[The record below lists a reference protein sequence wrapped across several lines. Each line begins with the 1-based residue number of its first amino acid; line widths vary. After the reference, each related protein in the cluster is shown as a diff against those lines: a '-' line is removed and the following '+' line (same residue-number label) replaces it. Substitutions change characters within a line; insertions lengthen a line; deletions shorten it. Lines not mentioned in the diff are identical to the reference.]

1 MILGRDDTTAIYSN
15 NIPYFQVEDF
25 RFAQEFTQTENSR
38 YGNIYMLIEE
48 WENKL
53 QILFIK
59 DRQKIIL
66 QR

>member
-1 MILGRDDTTAIYSN
+1 MIPPLFTLITFLILRLRILDLLKNLHKLRTLGM
-15 NIPYFQVEDF
+15 
-25 RFAQEFTQTENSR
+25 
-38 YGNIYMLIEE
+38 GIYMLIEE

-59 DRQKIIL
+59 DRQNIIL